1 MNAVLSLL
9 LTVVCLF
16 FLDGVAGHGYVQEVT
31 IGGKVYPGWDPNID
45 PRVAWLRIVNV
56 RIEAYT
62 LVHSYAVPKPKRVIR
77 KIPNDGPGETAR
89 AHICRTG

>member
-45 PRVAWLRIVNV
+45 P
-56 RIEAYT
+56 
-62 LVHSYAVPKPKRVIR
+62 
-77 KIPNDGPGETAR
+77 
-89 AHICRTG
+89 